1 MATVMLTPAFR
12 SPRPFRHTCRFVMAA
27 IGLAATA
34 CTSLHPM
41 PSAERTIHAEVVA
54 LDSPIIYNRFGSMNP
69 YGMIYALKRDVV
81 NSDGSPMNDQSK
93 PGEVR
98 LRDGKRPRPLV
109 LRVAPGDHLVVHFTN
124 MLSPEQ
130 PDLSSKH
137 WPPPYTNL
145 NEKELE
151 PLPEEP
157 EEEEEP
163 GSIIT
168 GEAAG
173 KGCGSELATGRPPN
187 PADRRND
194 WPRTRCASITV
205 SGLTSAGNTFDP
217 RTTGIAGI
225 APGQSITY
233 QWHISPSTKPSTHLF
248 FSNSAPAGGE
258 GDGGSLVRGL
268 FGALHV
274 EPYGSEWYR
283 SQTTHAEYAR
293 VRDQRQGS
301 ASLNYAAV
309 EADGTP
315 ILNMLRQRGPQD
327 FDLVHG
333 DLNAIVVDHKL
344 PESPAFREF
353 TAVFHDELKTFY
365 RDEFTEL
372 EQSFTLAGVR
382 DGFGINYGAS
392 GMGTILL
399 ANRKGIGPAKNCVE
413 CAYEEFFLESW
424 ANGDP
429 ALLPEF
435 ADDPSNVHHSYLNDR
450 VEFRNL
456 HAGPKETHV
465 FHLHAHQW
473 LAQQETGTGTYLD
486 SQTIAPQQGFV
497 YPIFYGGSGNR
508 NKTPGDSIFHC
519 HLYPHFAQGMWE
531 LWRVHDV
538 LEDGSRR
545 LPDGELGPGTDPM
558 TGTTNPDKG
567 TPVPAVIPLPD
578 QAMPPAP
585 NYGPNQNPGYPFFI
599 PGKAG
604 HRAPQPPM
612 DMVHD
617 GGLPRHV
624 VTGGTRSVSHL
635 THAQIQAMPASQR
648 GHDVLNR
655 ALSTGDMTVKLESAQ
670 IELLPPSGTAVEQA
684 AMAFHAKATGHPTV
698 KPDGTPAVFEVN
710 GRPPQP
716 GAPFADPCD
725 INVAKLAGQVDRN
738 GNLVYRDYDV
748 SAVDV
753 DMVVNHDGWHDPQ
766 GRINVL
772 DQDVG
777 KYVDQRGRA
786 RAKTDQAKPFFFR
799 ANSGECIR
807 YRHTNRSSHELEL
820 DDFQVK
826 TPTDTIGQHIHLVKF
841 DVMSSDGSGNGW
853 NYEDGTFAQGAIRER
868 IEASH
873 QPAGQAVDP
882 QGQPIKL
889 ATPGPNEYQTTIQR
903 WFADPLMEDLKT
915 CEASGGVR
923 GQPSQAPKACRDRT
937 IRTVFT
943 HDHFGPSSIQH
954 HGFYSALLIE
964 PSGSK
969 WLKPNGDELTD
980 GVGTQAMIVNAQDQ
994 VLHRDHRE
1002 FALAIADFA
1011 LLYDPHRQRG
1021 DDPARGALHGMQH
1034 LIEKARAAKID
1045 EPTVKELTQ
1054 HAEGYWKEHGRP
1066 VDPPS
1071 LPEAISKDHHNPY
1084 LVNYRHEPI
1093 PLRIGLR
1100 DSDGSIKQQK
1110 NPGNCRP
1117 EQAGLCGDMAF
1128 LFDSRVHGDPASE
1141 IFEGYEGELAQLRVI
1156 QGAQEVQHMLNIHG
1170 MRWPREIA
1178 NEQSPLVAAQEI
1190 GISEHFEMKL
1200 GFGNVARGLQF
1211 VDYLYDF
1218 GPVDDLWNGTW
1229 GFIRAY
1235 NGRQAVDPHEL
1246 TTTALV
1252 GKTPH
1257 DLKEGDPAY
1266 KPIGA
1271 RLKPLDQNPSGKLDL
1286 VPEQDL
1292 YDGTCPIPP
1301 NFKQLAAEGKTTE
1314 VTFYIDAVSIRDW
1327 LGSTLPYDR
1336 KADVFDPDPLAFIL
1350 LDRLP
1355 VGQKPHDD
1363 TSLSALR
1370 KERQDH
1376 YRARLNDQTVKDPID
1391 PLVLRANAG
1400 DCIKI
1405 VLANRLPVSLA
1416 DARGD
1421 ALMPK
1426 IVPLNVDHDPE
1437 GGGQGAGSVQ
1447 SSTFVTLHPQLVSYN
1462 VSRYNG
1468 AAVGYNGESPLGPGE
1483 TSMFYW
1489 YAGVVTVEGN
1499 RHKHEPKEFGP
1510 VNLTSWGDIVNQP
1523 PHGLVGTLIIEPAG
1537 ATYHDPSTGDQVPNG
1552 GISAVIRYPGMK
1564 HPFREHVVM
1573 YRDGLNLHRSKS
1585 DRPTGPIKDCRICD
1599 DSYDLGEKAFNYHTA
1614 PFHVRLEQED
1624 DANLNEA
1631 FYPTNFFTPQYKP
1644 ISTTEYTAAPGE
1656 EVRFRVL
1663 QPHGRNRQHA
1673 FLVYGH
1679 DFQDIL
1685 PYYGSPH
1692 SPLISVGKAM
1702 TVTIPSAHEGYWLY
1716 RDGPSHMW
1724 SGGLWGGFTVGTPP
1738 ATP

>member
-1 MATVMLTPAFR
+1 MGVKQNGLTVPLSGRAKMVGAVL
-12 SPRPFRHTCRFVMAA
+12 S
-27 IGLAATA
+27 LAALA
-34 CTSLHPM
+34 AGVSCSHFRMHVP
-41 PSAERTIHAEVVA
+41 PRTIHADVVA
-54 LDSPIIYNRFGSMNP
+54 LDQELVYNRFGSKNP

-81 NSDGSPMNDQSK
+81 NSANESPMDDQSK
-93 PGEVR
+93 PGQVR
-98 LRDGKRPRPLV
+98 LRAGKRPRPLV

-130 PDLSSKH
+130 PDLSSKP

-145 NEKELE
+145 NKKELE
-151 PLPEEP
+151 PLPGEA
-157 EEEEEP
+157 EEEETPESP
-163 GSIIT
+163 IA
-168 GEAAG
+168 GEAAA
-173 KGCGSELATGRPPN
+173 KGCGSELAAGNPPN

-205 SGLTSAGNTFDP
+205 SGLTPAGNTFDP
-217 RTTGIAGI
+217 IATGIAGI
-225 APGQSITY
+225 APGRSVTY
-233 QWHISPSTKPSTHLF
+233 QWDIPASNAPSTHLF
-248 FSNSAPAGGE
+248 FSNAAPAGGE
-258 GDGGSLVRGL
+258 GDGGSLVHGL

-274 EPYGSEWYR
+274 EPKGSEWYR
-283 SQTTHAEYAR
+283 SQTTKEDYDR
-293 VRDQRQGS
+293 VKAKRQGS
-301 ASLNYAAV
+301 ALLNY
-309 EADGTP
+309 EALRDDGTP
-315 ILNMLRQRGPQD
+315 VLNMLRQRGPSD

-365 RDEFTEL
+365 RDEFIEL

-473 LAQQETGTGTYLD
+473 LAQQKGSTGTYLD

-538 LEDGSRR
+538 FEDGSRR
-545 LPDGELGPGTDPM
+545 LPDGELGAGTDPTTGQTDVT
-558 TGTTNPDKG
+558 TGTPI
-567 TPVPAVIPLPD
+567 PAVIPLPG

-585 NYGPNQNPGYPFFI
+585 GYGPGHNPGFPLFI
-599 PGKAG
+599 AGKVG

-635 THAQIQAMPASQR
+635 THAQIQALPESQR
-648 GHDVLNR
+648 GQAVLDR

-670 IELLPPSGTAVEQA
+670 IEILPHDGTSSEQA
-684 AMAFHAKATGHPTV
+684 AMAFHAKATGHPSVT
-698 KPDGTPAVFEVN
+698 PDGTSAVYEVN
-710 GRPPQP
+710 GRAPQP
-716 GAPFADPCD
+716 GSPFADPCD
-725 INVAKLAGQVDRN
+725 LNVAKLAGQVDPN
-738 GNLVYRDYDV
+738 GNLLYRDYNV
-748 SAVDV
+748 SAIDV

-772 DQDVG
+772 DDDV
-777 KYVDQRGRA
+777 KNYVDRHGKA
-786 RAKTDQAKPFFFR
+786 RVKTDKAKPFFFR

-873 QPAGQAVDP
+873 KPGGQAVDA

-889 ATPGPNEYQTTIQR
+889 VPPGLDDYQTTIQR

-923 GQPSQAPKACRDRT
+923 GMPSEAPKACRDRT

-969 WLKPNGDELTD
+969 WLKPNGDPLANGE
-980 GVGTQAMIVNAQDQ
+980 GTQAMIVQAQDQ
-994 VLHRDHRE
+994 GLHPDHRE
-1002 FALAIADFA
+1002 FALAVADFA
-1011 LLYDPHRQRG
+1011 LLYDPHLQHG
-1021 DDPARGALHGMQH
+1021 EDSMHGKLHGMQH
-1034 LIEKARAAKID
+1034 LVQKAHEAKID
-1045 EPTVKELTQ
+1045 EPTVKGLKQ
-1054 HAEGYWKEHGRP
+1054 HAEVYWKENGRP

-1100 DSDGSIKQQK
+1100 DADGSIKRQK
-1110 NPGNCRP
+1110 L
-1117 EQAGLCGDMAF
+1117 GLDGDMA
-1128 LFDSRVHGDPASE
+1128 LAFDSRVHGDPASE
-1141 IFEGYEGELAQLRVI
+1141 IFEGYEGELTQLRVI

-1170 MRWPREIA
+1170 MRWSREIA
-1178 NEQSPLVAAQEI
+1178 NPQSPLVAAQEI
-1190 GISEHFEMKL
+1190 GISEHFELKL
-1200 GFGNVARGLQF
+1200 PLANVFRG
-1211 VDYLYDF
+1211 VPVADYLYDF
-1218 GPVDDLWNGTW
+1218 GSVDDLWNGAW
-1229 GFIRAY
+1229 GLIRSY
-1235 NGRQAVDPHEL
+1235 NGSDA
-1246 TTTALV
+1246 
-1252 GKTPH
+1252 
-1257 DLKEGDPAY
+1257 GDPQGIDPLQYAGLSVNQQKEQPWY
-1266 KPIGA
+1266 RPIKH
-1271 RLKPLDQNPSGKLDL
+1271 RVRPLQEGSSGKVNLASG
-1286 VPEQDL
+1286 QDYL
-1292 YDGTCPIPP
+1292 NGTCPQPAS
-1301 NFKQLAAEGKTTE
+1301 QVEGRTAQ
-1314 VTFYIDAVSIRDW
+1314 VTFYIDAVSVRDW

-1336 KADVFDPDPLAFIL
+1336 SAGIFDPDALAYVL

-1355 VGQKPHDD
+1355 VGATPLTDAELEDRRTQLKAHY
-1363 TSLSALR
+1363 TS
-1370 KERQDH
+1370 
-1376 YRARLNDQTVKDPID
+1376 RLNDPTVKTPIE

-1405 VLANRLPVSLA
+1405 ELSNRLPKTLG
-1416 DARGD
+1416 DAPGD

-1426 IVPLNVDHDPE
+1426 IVPLNVEQDPNE
-1437 GGGQGAGSVQ
+1437 GGAQGAEDVRP
-1447 SSTFVTLHPQLVSYN
+1447 SSFVTLHPQLVSYN
-1462 VSRYNG
+1462 VSNYNG
-1468 AAVGYNGESPLGPGE
+1468 AAVGLNGETPVAPG
-1483 TSMFYW
+1483 TRGTPSYW
-1489 YAGVVTVEGN
+1489 YAGVVKVDGN
-1499 RHKHEPKEFGP
+1499 RLKHEPYEFGAI
-1510 VNLTSWGDIVNQP
+1510 NLTSWGDIINQP
-1523 PHGLVGTLIIEPAG
+1523 SHGLVGTLIIEPKG
-1537 ATYHDPSTGDQVPNG
+1537 ATYHDPSTGTQVSNG
-1552 GISAVIRYPGMK
+1552 GISAVIRYPDRGMT
-1564 HPFREHVVM
+1564 HSFREHIVM
-1573 YRDGLNLHRSKS
+1573 YRDGLNLHVKKS
-1585 DRPTGPIKDCRICD
+1585 DGSSEPLPDCRICD
-1599 DSYDLGEKAFNYHTA
+1599 DSYDLGDKAFNHHTA
-1614 PFHVRLEQED
+1614 PFQARLGQAP

-1631 FYPTNFFTPQYKP
+1631 FYPTNFFTPQYKAIP
-1644 ISTTEYTAAPGE
+1644 TTEYTAMTGE

-1663 QPHGRNRQHA
+1663 QPHGRARQHA
-1673 FLVYGH
+1673 FLIYGH
-1679 DFQDIL
+1679 DFADLL
-1685 PYYGSPH
+1685 PNYGSPH

-1716 RDGPSHMW
+1716 RDGPNHMW
-1724 SGGLWGGFTVGTPP
+1724 SGGLWGSFQVGEPTLPSK
-1738 ATP
+1738 

>member
-1 MATVMLTPAFR
+1 MNSMTNVETVHSRAVCVLKLAL
-12 SPRPFRHTCRFVMAA
+12 
-27 IGLAATA
+27 GLCALIAATG
-34 CTSLHPM
+34 CTYS
-41 PSAERTIHAEVVA
+41 RTIHADVVA
-54 LDSPIIYNRFGSMNP
+54 LDQELVYNRFGSMNP

-81 NSDGSPMNDQSK
+81 NTADGTSMNERSK

-137 WPPPYTNL
+137 WPAPYTNL
-145 NEKELE
+145 NKKELE
-151 PLPEEP
+151 PLPGEAEEGEEP
-157 EEEEEP
+157 TS
-163 GSIIT
+163 GVT
-168 GEAAG
+168 GEAAT
-173 KGCGSELATGRPPN
+173 KGCGSEQATANPPN

-205 SGLTSAGNTFDP
+205 SGLTSVGNTFDP
-217 RTTGIAGI
+217 STTGIAGI
-225 APGQSITY
+225 APGQSIIY
-233 QWHISPSTKPSTHLF
+233 QWHVAPSAKPSTHLF

-258 GDGGSLVRGL
+258 GDGGSLVHGL

-274 EPYGSEWYR
+274 EPKGSEWYR
-283 SQTTHAEYAR
+283 SQTTKGEYER
-293 VRDQRQGS
+293 VRAQRRGS
-301 ASLNYAAV
+301 ALLNYEAV
-309 EADGTP
+309 ETDGTP
-315 ILNMLRQRGPQD
+315 ILNVLRQRGPHD

-344 PESPAFREF
+344 PDSPAFREF

-429 ALLPEF
+429 ALLHAF

-473 LAQQETGTGTYLD
+473 LAQQEDSTGTYLD

-538 LEDGSRR
+538 FEDGARR
-545 LPDGELGPGTDPM
+545 LPDGELGPGTDPK
-558 TGTTNPDKG
+558 TGTTNPNTG
-567 TPVPAVIPLPD
+567 TPVPAVIPLPG
-578 QAMPPAP
+578 QAMPPVP
-585 NYGPNQNPGYPFFI
+585 GYGADQNPGFPFFI
-599 PGKAG
+599 AGKVG

-612 DMVHD
+612 DMVRD

-635 THAQIQAMPASQR
+635 THQQIQNLPESQR
-648 GHDVLNR
+648 GAHVAQR
-655 ALSTGDMTVKLESAQ
+655 ALSTGDMTVKLESAR
-670 IELLPPSGTAVEQA
+670 IEILPQDGTSSEQA
-684 AMAFHAKATGHPTV
+684 AMAFHAKASGHPSV
-698 KPDGTPAVFEVN
+698 KPDGTAAVYEVN
-710 GRPPQP
+710 GRAPQP
-716 GAPFADPCD
+716 GSPFADPCD
-725 INVAKLAGQVDRN
+725 LNVAKLAGQVDQN
-738 GNLVYRDYDV
+738 GNLLYRDYKV
-748 SAVDV
+748 SAIDV
-753 DMVVNHDGWHDPQ
+753 DMVVNRDGWHDPQ

-772 DQDVG
+772 DDDVAT
-777 KYVDQRGRA
+777 YVDRRGKA
-786 RAKTDQAKPFFFR
+786 RVKTDKAKPFFFR

-807 YRHTNRSSHELEL
+807 YHHTNRSSHELEL

-873 QPAGQAVDP
+873 KPGGQAVDV
-882 QGQPIKL
+882 QGHQINL
-889 ATPGPNEYQTTIQR
+889 TLPGAHEYQTTIQR

-923 GQPSQAPKACRDRT
+923 GLPSQAPKACRDRT

-980 GVGTQAMIVNAQDQ
+980 GVGTQAMIVQAQDQ
-994 VLHRDHRE
+994 ALHQDHRE

-1011 LLYDPHRQRG
+1011 LLYDPHRTHG
-1021 DDPARGALHGMQH
+1021 EDPARGKLHGMQN
-1034 LIEKARAAKID
+1034 LIKKAGEARID
-1045 EPTVKELTQ
+1045 ESTVNGLKK
-1054 HAEGYWKEHGRP
+1054 HAEDYWKEHGRP
-1066 VDPPS
+1066 VDPPWF
-1071 LPEAISKDHHNPY
+1071 PEAISKDHHNPY

-1100 DSDGSIKQQK
+1100 DTDGSIKRQK
-1110 NPGNCRP
+1110 PG
-1117 EQAGLCGDMAF
+1117 LDGDMA
-1128 LFDSRVHGDPASE
+1128 LAFDSRVHGDPASE
-1141 IFEGYEGELAQLRVI
+1141 IFEGYEGELTQLRVI

-1178 NEQSPLVAAQEI
+1178 NPQSPLVAAQEI
-1190 GISEHFEMKL
+1190 GISEHFELKL
-1200 GFGNVARGLQF
+1200 PLANVFRG
-1211 VDYLYDF
+1211 VPVADYLYDF
-1218 GPVDDLWNGTW
+1218 GSVDDLWNGAW
-1229 GFIRAY
+1229 GLIRTY
-1235 NGRQAVDPHEL
+1235 NGTDAGDPQGVAPLQYAGLSINQQREQSWYRPIKHRL
-1246 TTTALV
+1246 RPLQQDDV
-1252 GKTPH
+1252 GKVQLAP
-1257 DLKEGDPAY
+1257 G
-1266 KPIGA
+1266 
-1271 RLKPLDQNPSGKLDL
+1271 
-1286 VPEQDL
+1286 QDYL
-1292 YDGTCPIPP
+1292 NGTCPVPA
-1301 NFKQLAAEGKTTE
+1301 NLEQLKGKTTE

-1327 LGSTLPYDR
+1327 LGTPLPYDR
-1336 KADVFDPDPLAFIL
+1336 QGGIVDPNPLAFIL
-1350 LDRLP
+1350 LERLP
-1355 VGQKPHDD
+1355 VGVAPLAPTALDD
-1363 TSLSALR
+1363 RRQAL
-1370 KERQDH
+1370 KAKYQ
-1376 YRARLNDQTVKDPID
+1376 ARLNDRNIKDPIE
-1391 PLVLRANAG
+1391 PFVLRVNAG
-1400 DCIKI
+1400 DCVKI
-1405 VLANRLPVSLA
+1405 ELANRLPQALG
-1416 DARGD
+1416 DEPGD

-1426 IVPLNVDHDPE
+1426 IVPLNVDRDPE
-1437 GGGQGAGSVQ
+1437 VKGGGADEVRP
-1447 SSTFVTLHPQLVSYN
+1447 SSFVTLHPQVVSYN
-1462 VSRYNG
+1462 VANYNG
-1468 AAVGYNGESPLGPGE
+1468 AAVGFNGESPVAAG
-1483 TSMFYW
+1483 TSGTPSYW
-1489 YAGVVTVEGN
+1489 YAGVVKQDGN
-1499 RHKHEPKEFGP
+1499 TLKHEPYEFGP
-1510 VNLTSWGDIVNQP
+1510 VNLTSWGDIINQP
-1523 PHGLVGTLIIEPAG
+1523 SHGLVGTLIIEPKG
-1537 ATYHDPSTGDQVPNG
+1537 ATYHDPSTGEQVPNG
-1552 GISAVIRYPGMK
+1552 GISAVIRYPERGMT
-1564 HPFREHVVM
+1564 HTFREHVVM
-1573 YRDGLNLHRSKS
+1573 YRDGLNLHQVQSDGSSKLV
-1585 DRPTGPIKDCRICD
+1585 DHCRICD
-1599 DSYDLGEKAFNYHTA
+1599 DSYDLGDKAFNYHTA
-1614 PFHVRLEQED
+1614 PFFARLGQTD
-1624 DANLNEA
+1624 NANLNEV

-1644 ISTTEYTAAPGE
+1644 IPTAEYTAIPGE

-1663 QPHGRNRQHA
+1663 QPHGRARQHA
-1673 FLVYGH
+1673 FLLYGH
-1679 DFQDIL
+1679 DFDDIL
-1685 PYYGSPH
+1685 PKYGSAH

-1702 TVTIPSAHEGYWLY
+1702 TITIPSAHEGYWLY
-1716 RDGPSHMW
+1716 RDGPNHMW
-1724 SGGLWGGFTVGTPP
+1724 SGGLWGSFQVGIPKAP
-1738 ATP
+1738 SQ